1 MIYTCIILKVY
12 DGVWG
17 YNTLLAMS
25 STSCV
30 FFAFSGYSFILGLV
44 NVGATGVS
52 HYAMR
57 TNMTLQVRSIFVYCI
72 VYMVS
77 IVPQNLTYG

>member
-1 MIYTCIILKVY
+1 MTESLQNVMIYTRIILKVY

-57 TNMTLQVRSIFVYCI
+57 TNMTLQVRSI
-72 VYMVS
+72 
-77 IVPQNLTYG
+77 

>member
-1 MIYTCIILKVY
+1 MKIVFMPESFQSVMIYTCIILKVY

-57 TNMTLQVRSIFVYCI
+57 TNMTLQVRLI
-72 VYMVS
+72 
-77 IVPQNLTYG
+77 

>member
-1 MIYTCIILKVY
+1 MRKHSKRYDIYLNHFEVY

-57 TNMTLQVRSIFVYCI
+57 TNMTLQVRSI
-72 VYMVS
+72 
-77 IVPQNLTYG
+77 